1 MSTLWR
7 RIQRH
12 IYSGKETPKV
22 DFKLLLDLST
32 KRSKAEFAKDVMAIA
47 NTPGGDGY
55 LIIGLDNVGE
65 NPAASSLDRVVGFQ
79 AERGADQFHI
89 QMIDALSDFCTRVP
103 AVEYDEL
110 LVPDSNKMIGVVTIK
125 RSDKRP
131 HSFSKDCESGKQNQ
145 IPIRRGTKTF
155 PQASVDEIQGM
166 MAQTKGYEPTIVI
179 SLSGHPLSDRQ
190 MVQLEK
196 QVYIEEL
203 IEIFPHFAPPPLLPQ
218 IEDLVKKIGLSNE
231 EWQSCSIVVI
241 PPGLALPAITL
252 IAYLHGLRGG
262 FIRVGWVRPDAD
274 DKSIYNIDELI
285 PLQEIRDNIRSRRN
299 EF

>member
-7 RIQRH
+7 RIKRH
-12 IYSGKETPKV
+12 LYSGKETPKV
-22 DFKLLLDLST
+22 DFKRLLDLNT
-32 KRSKAEFAKDVMAIA
+32 KPQKAEFTKDVMAIA

-55 LIIGLDNVGE
+55 LIIGLDNGGE
-65 NPAASSLDRVVGFQ
+65 NPTASGLDRVVGFR
-79 AERGADQFHI
+79 AERGVDQFHI

-110 LVPDSNKMIGVVTIK
+110 MVPESDKMIGVVTIK

-155 PQASVDEIQGM
+155 LQASVDEIQEM
-166 MAQTKGYEPTIVI
+166 MAQTNGSEPTIVI

-190 MVQLEK
+190 KDQLER

-203 IEIFPHFAPPPLLPQ
+203 IELFPHFGPPPLLPQ
-218 IEDLVKKIGLSNE
+218 IVDLVNKIGLSNE
-231 EWQSCSIVVI
+231 EWQSCSIVLI
-241 PPGLALPAITL
+241 PPGLALPAVTL

-262 FIRVGWVRPDAD
+262 FIRVGWIRPHAD

-299 EF
+299 EL